1 LRSID
6 DEVCAGLG
14 AEDRETFLRLLY
26 KIAEGAKQAES

>member
-14 AEDRETFLRLLY
+14 AKDRETFLWLPH